1 LISRD
6 PQNYGIICTFGVGFL
21 AVLLTATEYNT
32 SSAFDTAVTLFKQG
46 TRCTEAIVT
55 TVDEEKSG
63 KSAITMRSAG
73 RTADNV
79 APEKL
84 ANNDEFT
91 WQHIQYVVPVSDS
104 ERRLLDDVSGYVA
117 PGRLTALMGESGAGK
132 ARCILVLRSLR

>member
-1 LISRD
+1 
-6 PQNYGIICTFGVGFL
+6 
-21 AVLLTATEYNT
+21 VLLTATEYNT
-32 SSAFDTAVTLFKQG
+32 SSAFDIPVTLFKQG
-46 TRCTEAIVT
+46 TRCTEAIVN

-63 KSAITMRSAG
+63 KSAITTRSAG
-73 RTADNV
+73 GTADNV
-79 APEKL
+79 APEKP
-84 ANNDEFT
+84 ANKDEFT